1 MGRLIY
7 QSSAYASQI
16 TALTNA
22 KDHERLALLK
32 EVAGTKVY
40 EQRRAESLKIMADT
54 DAKRS
59 KINELLDYIESR
71 LTELEEEKEELK
83 EFQEKD
89 KERRC
94 MEYALYQRE
103 LEEVGEALV
112 EIEEDRRLDVHGSN
126 VRRDK
131 FNAREKEIQ
140 DLEKAIADARHSLE
154 TVAQTR
160 RDVQF
165 ELTDFIRTRTELE
178 CIVADLRAANANTG
192 GRREDLEA
200 ELEQTEAKIAEKE
213 AVLEE
218 LLPEWEEQ
226 RALESTEK
234 RRLDEANAKLAALY
248 SKQGRATK
256 FRTKSERDAF
266 LRHEISSV
274 NTYKANQEAAL
285 ECTQAELEVSQRSQS
300 ELDAQ
305 VLETQEKIEDG
316 RKRVKD
322 LAENMADLKEKH
334 LELTEKR
341 KDLWRE
347 DTKLDSLVSR
357 AADELRTSER
367 SLAGMMDK
375 VSRNFNFLLLF

>member
-1 MGRLIY
+1 M
-7 QSSAYASQI
+7 
-16 TALTNA
+16 
-22 KDHERLALLK
+22 
-32 EVAGTKVY
+32 Y

-54 DAKRS
+54 DAKRG
-59 KINELLDYIESR
+59 KINELLDYIENR

-103 LEEVGEALV
+103 LEEVGETLV

-131 FNAREKEIQ
+131 FNAHEKEIQ
-140 DLEKAIADARHSLE
+140 DLDNTIADARHSLE

-160 RDVQF
+160 RDTQF

-178 CIVADLRAANANTG
+178 CIVADLRAANENSG
-192 GRREDLEA
+192 GRREDLES
-200 ELEQTEAKIAEKE
+200 ELKLIQAKIAEKE
-213 AVLEE
+213 AVLDE

-234 RRLDEANAKLAALY
+234 RRLDEASAKLAALY
-248 SKQGRATK
+248 AKQGRATK
-256 FRTKSERDAF
+256 FRTKSERDTF
-266 LRHEISSV
+266 LKHEISSV
-274 NTYKANQEAAL
+274 TNHKANQEAAF
-285 ECTQAELEVSQRSQS
+285 ESTQAELQASKRSQQ
-300 ELDAQ
+300 ELDNQ
-305 VLETQEKIEDG
+305 VLEIQEKLEDG
-316 RKRVKD
+316 RNRVKD
-322 LAENMADLKEKH
+322 LAENMTTLKEKH

-357 AADELRTSER
+357 AVDELRTSER

-375 VSRNFNFLLLF
+375 VIQRIV

>member
-1 MGRLIY
+1 MP
-7 QSSAYASQI
+7 
-16 TALTNA
+16 
-22 KDHERLALLK
+22 
-32 EVAGTKVY
+32 
-40 EQRRAESLKIMADT
+40 
-54 DAKRS
+54 
-59 KINELLDYIESR
+59 
-71 LTELEEEKEELK
+71 
-83 EFQEKD
+83 
-89 KERRC
+89 
-94 MEYALYQRE
+94 
-103 LEEVGEALV
+103 
-112 EIEEDRRLDVHGSN
+112 
-126 VRRDK
+126 
-131 FNAREKEIQ
+131 
-140 DLEKAIADARHSLE
+140 
-154 TVAQTR
+154 TR
-160 RDVQF
+160 
-165 ELTDFIRTRTELE
+165 
-178 CIVADLRAANANTG
+178 G

-234 RRLDEANAKLAALY
+234 RRLDEASAKLAALY

-285 ECTQAELEVSQRSQS
+285 ESTQAELEASQRSQG

-322 LAENMADLKEKH
+322 LAENMTGLKEKH

-375 VSRNFNFLLLF
+375 VSRNFTFRSLF